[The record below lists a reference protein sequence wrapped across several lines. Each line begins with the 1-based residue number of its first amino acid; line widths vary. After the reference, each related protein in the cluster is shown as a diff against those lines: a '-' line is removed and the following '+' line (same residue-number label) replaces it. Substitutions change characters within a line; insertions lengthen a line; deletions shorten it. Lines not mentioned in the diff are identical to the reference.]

1 MIFDKTLLLSDAQA
15 ITAGAPSD
23 NTIDLGATGRAMF
36 AAADLVRDVGKG
48 KGIPL
53 LIQVVEDF
61 DAAGAATLT
70 IFLQTDS
77 DDSFAS
83 PKTVAVT
90 PALDLATLKA
100 GYQVNFDY
108 IPRGVDERYM
118 RLSYS
123 VLTGPMT
130 AGKITAGVTMGN
142 QTNG

>member
-36 AAADLVRDVGKG
+36 AAADLVRDVG